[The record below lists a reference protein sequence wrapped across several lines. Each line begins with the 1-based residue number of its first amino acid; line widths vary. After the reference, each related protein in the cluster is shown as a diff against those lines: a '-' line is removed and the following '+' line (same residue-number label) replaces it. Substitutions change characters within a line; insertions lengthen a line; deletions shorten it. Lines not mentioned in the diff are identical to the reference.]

1 MSVLLSCNLW
11 DVFQLAGW
19 SHSTDLSQ
27 DEETLK
33 WTYLRYIGYEE
44 CTEIMSP
51 SDRKLLTVDKFCA
64 DEVKG

>member
-19 SHSTDLSQ
+19 GHSTDPRQ

-33 WTYLRYIGYEE
+33 WTYLRYIGYGE
-44 CTEIMSP
+44 CTQIMRAP
-51 SDRKLLTVDKFCA
+51 DRKFLTADKFCA
-64 DEVKG
+64 DDVKG